1 MIEFR
6 CWHSDAILATSEQ
19 PATDVVPQDVLQVD
33 MEDGRVRVMVVHSR
47 TVHLTE
53 IPERT
58 VLRVTVLDVEFE
70 VGEVWLTEEEYGT
83 TAACRAQSVTRQ
95 QSFSGRL
102 ALAASYCASIL
113 SVADAAPELSDTA
126 EWIELLASSRF
137 SRSNRAPVR

>member
-19 PATDVVPQDVLQVD
+19 AATDVAPQDVLQVN

-58 VLRVTVLDVEFE
+58 VLRVTELDVKLE
-70 VGEVWLTEEEYGT
+70 G
-83 TAACRAQSVTRQ
+83 
-95 QSFSGRL
+95 
-102 ALAASYCASIL
+102 
-113 SVADAAPELSDTA
+113 
-126 EWIELLASSRF
+126 
-137 SRSNRAPVR
+137 